1 MIFYTSL
8 TALSS
13 FVYIDEPVTFLLY
26 DLFNILFIKGCGYTT
41 NFRIFGK
48 CHQLYPSLL
57 RIFVS
62 LIIMYGPKFLFVIC

>member
-26 DLFNILFIKGCGYTT
+26 DLFNIFLLNDVDI
-41 NFRIFGK
+41 
-48 CHQLYPSLL
+48 QLIL
-57 RIFVS
+57 
-62 LIIMYGPKFLFVIC
+62 KFLENVINSILVC